1 MITVPLDPLETQFLV
16 DGIIDVPY
24 RPLVSV
30 QDRDGEHALHTW
42 SLGDAMMLRAIADVV
57 CCDANA
63 VELTPLLTSLEWQ
76 KIPNCIHQIG
86 HKLLSVMVTSLVT
99 EAFNSWH
106 FLYQAVS
113 NCCWLDW
120 LRMKAFR

>member
-1 MITVPLDPLETQFLV
+1 
-16 DGIIDVPY
+16 
-24 RPLVSV
+24 
-30 QDRDGEHALHTW
+30 
-42 SLGDAMMLRAIADVV
+42 MMLRAIADVV

-106 FLYQAVS
+106 FLYQAVADG
-113 NCCWLDW
+113 LGLHW
-120 LRMKAFR
+120 LRMRAQ